1 MSAASTVGIGASFV
15 WSDAAVRA
23 ALGLGPHDAPQAG
36 EPTFTR
42 VHTDTRSLQPGD
54 LFVALVGEHF
64 DAHGF
69 VAEALEAGAGAAV
82 VSRDV
87 AGVPADRL
95 YRVPDTLVA
104 LGDLARW
111 RRRHLPATVVAI
123 AGSAGKTSTKELT
136 RAALSSQLRTHATA
150 ANLNNRIGVPL
161 TLLSAPVDAQAV
173 VVEMG
178 TSIRGEMALLT
189 RIVEPDI
196 AVLVTVGAE
205 HLDGI
210 GSLDDAVDEE
220 LDVLRELSD
229 AAVAIVGDE
238 PALLAERAVA
248 LVPQVTQPASA
259 GARLRV
265 AGLTPR
271 ADADLRPSALEIDE
285 AGHVTLTWHRAH
297 ARLSTP
303 GTHAASNAMLALAV
317 AEACGVSPQAAVQA
331 VADVTPG
338 KLRGEVR
345 HVAGLQLVLDCYNAN
360 PQSVSAALE
369 LLARRRSDLRKVV
382 VLGSM
387 LELGAQSDALHDDM
401 LELALSQG
409 FAHVVATGAFAAAA
423 RRLSDRAAA
432 DRGMVTGVSTATGA
446 SIATGELIM
455 ADESIEAFEQLLPHL
470 QGDEMVLLKGS
481 RGVALERLVP
491 HFEAAFGT
499 SDDRSGSL
507 LAPNGGGERL

>member
-1 MSAASTVGIGASFV
+1 MSAATTVGAGAVFV

-23 ALGLGPHDAPQAG
+23 ALGLGPQGAPHAG
-36 EPTFTR
+36 APRSDEPVPSEPIFTR

-87 AGVPADRL
+87 AGVPAHRL

-210 GSLDDAVDEE
+210 GSLDDAIDEE

-229 AAVAIVGDE
+229 GAVAIVGDE
-238 PALLAERAVA
+238 PALLAERAAA
-248 LVPQVTQPASA
+248 LRPRVSQPGPRESS
-259 GARLRV
+259 LRV

-271 ADADLRPSALEIDE
+271 ADRDLRPSALEIDE
-285 AGHVTLTWHRAH
+285 TGHVSLTWHGAH

-317 AEACGVSPQAAVQA
+317 AEACGVAPQAALQA
-331 VADVTPG
+331 VADVAPG

-369 LLARRRSDLRKVV
+369 LLARRRPDLRKIA

-387 LELGAQSDALHDDM
+387 LELGAQADALHDDM
-401 LELALSQG
+401 LELALSRG

-423 RRLSDRAAA
+423 RRLRDVAGSTELRARA
-432 DRGMVTGVSTATGA
+432 
-446 SIATGELIM
+446 ELIV
-455 ADESIEAFEQLLPHL
+455 ADEPIEAFQQLAPYL

-491 HFEAAFGT
+491 HFEAAFGA
-499 SDDRSGSL
+499 SDSGSASGL
-507 LAPNGGGERL
+507 TSQETGVTH